1 MSISEKRLSTTGRRM
16 KYCRKIEK
24 LKLSEL
30 ADKIDVP
37 IFILKSYETD
47 KKQLPYE
54 LARRIANVLHTTAGY
69 LLGWEADPLLDPLL
83 SDIYRQKT
91 NEEALFDDEYD
102 DEPFS
107 DIDDDW
113 DEENESISLFYDMMY
128 KIEEEK
134 DEII

>member
-83 SDIYRQKT
+83 SDICLLYTSPSPR
-91 NEEALFDDEYD
+91 D
-102 DEPFS
+102 
-107 DIDDDW
+107 
-113 DEENESISLFYDMMY
+113 
-128 KIEEEK
+128 
-134 DEII
+134 